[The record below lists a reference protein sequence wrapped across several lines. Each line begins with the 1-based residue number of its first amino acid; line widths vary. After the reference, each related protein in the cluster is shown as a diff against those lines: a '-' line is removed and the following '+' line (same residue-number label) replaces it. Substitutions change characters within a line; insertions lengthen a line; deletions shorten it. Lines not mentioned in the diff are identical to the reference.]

1 MEQNPLLFIIT
12 TTVYYLPGSFIK

>member
-1 MEQNPLLFIIT
+1 MEQNRLLFIIT